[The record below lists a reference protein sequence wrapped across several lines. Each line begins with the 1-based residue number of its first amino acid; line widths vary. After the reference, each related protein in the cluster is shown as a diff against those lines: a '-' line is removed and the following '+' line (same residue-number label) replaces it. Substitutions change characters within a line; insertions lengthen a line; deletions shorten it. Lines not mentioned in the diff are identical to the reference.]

1 MKTERIRVEAEVGQK
16 HSDLS
21 AKIARYESI
30 LIKTE
35 GHEKRYG
42 KWSTIITVR
51 VFDNGNED

>member
-1 MKTERIRVEAEVGQK
+1 MKTEQITIETEVGAE

-35 GHEKRYG
+35 EHEKRYG